1 MNMCFTY
8 TIKYPVLLS
17 IITDASFLGSPSRRW
32 AGFADVFPKNTDS
45 AENWIGLFI
54 AKETAQ

>member
-1 MNMCFTY
+1 MNTHFGYITRR
-8 TIKYPVLLS
+8 VLLS
-17 IITDASFLGSPSRRW
+17 SSITDASFLDSPSRRW
-32 AGFADVFPKNTDS
+32 AGFAVIFPKNTDS